1 MKKYIAIQQ
10 LPEHFDFDIFADDD
24 GIRSAGGVNCEVF
37 VIGDGGS
44 CYFNKTDYE
53 TICNEMDTLME
64 EFNDLTDMIDNG
76 YSRTD
81 IEENSYYHS
90 YKDIINDVL
99 RDERYRKYSPLLVKK
114 LKTFAENYDYR
125 ELKQVAEFLTITT
138 GMEWI
143 CEEYRGYSQG
153 DYCYLIYCADI
164 HTKEYMDLIGN
175 GAVGAVTEFCISE
188 NPIEMVEDNENR
200 DIDEIIEEAEADCC
214 YGFYLIDHD
223 VWNEE
228 KCKEELAELAECELD
243 EIAVVTIENSYTVTQ
258 HNYKVA

>member
-10 LPEHFDFDIFADDD
+10 PAETFYFDMLVDDD
-24 GIRSAGGVNCEVF
+24 GLRSVGGLNREVF

-81 IEENSYYHS
+81 INEYHYYHS
-90 YKDIINDVL
+90 YKDIVNDVL

-114 LKTFAENYDYR
+114 LKKLAENYDYR
-125 ELKQVAEFLTITT
+125 ELEQVAEFLTITT

-143 CEEYRGYSQG
+143 CKEYRGYSQG
-153 DYCYLIYCADI
+153 DICYLIYCADI
-164 HTKEYMDLIGN
+164 HTKEFMDLIGN

-188 NPIEMVEDNENR
+188 NPIEMIEDNENR

-214 YGFYLIDHD
+214 YGYYLTDDD
-223 VWNEE
+223 VWNENIM
-228 KCKEELAELAECELD
+228 KAKLAEYVGCSVDNLE
-243 EIAVVTIENSYTVTQ
+243 VVVIENSYTVTQ